1 MSAQLASADE
11 GERHNGSRRE
21 REVDRYTLL
30 HCNACK
36 MEWRWYIQGVHIL
49 YLKKNDNF
57 MKQWLCF
64 GNIKYRL
71 QCVK

>member
-49 YLKKNDNF
+49 YLKKN
-57 MKQWLCF
+57 
-64 GNIKYRL
+64 NIFKKECNDFTGYYE
-71 QCVK
+71 K